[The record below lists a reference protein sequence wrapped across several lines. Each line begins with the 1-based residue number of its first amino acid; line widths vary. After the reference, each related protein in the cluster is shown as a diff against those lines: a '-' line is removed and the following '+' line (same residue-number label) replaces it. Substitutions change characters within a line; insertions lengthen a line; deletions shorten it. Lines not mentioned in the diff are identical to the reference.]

1 MAVLR
6 YDLRSVQCTVGSLA
20 ISGYGDG
27 GVSISWESA
36 NFERTP
42 NADGRGST
50 YSALNDKGA
59 TASIEVGL
67 NSQAYKVLDSLM
79 RTQLQSGGDLNI
91 GFFLRDP
98 SNGDTVRSRTCVFM
112 NQPDI
117 AKGKTAT
124 TATFELSI
132 EPRRQQI
139 LRGSTL

>member
-1 MAVLR
+1 MTVLR
-6 YDLRSVQCTVGSLA
+6 YDLRTVQCTVSSLA

-27 GVSISWESA
+27 GVSISWDSA
-36 NFERTP
+36 NFERTT

-50 YSALNDKGA
+50 YSALNDRGA
-59 TASIEVGL
+59 TASIEVGMD
-67 NSQAYKVLDSLM
+67 SQAYRILDALM
-79 RTQLQSGGDLNI
+79 RAQLEEGGDLNI

-132 EPRRQQI
+132 EPRRQQV

>member
-1 MAVLR
+1 MPALR
-6 YDLRSVQCTVGSLA
+6 YDLRAVQCTVGTLA
-20 ISGYGDG
+20 VSGYGDG
-27 GVSISWESA
+27 GVTISWDSA

-59 TASIEVGL
+59 TASIEVGM

-79 RTQLQSGGDLNI
+79 RTQLEAGGDLNI

-112 NQPDI
+112 NQPDM
-117 AKGKTAT
+117 AKPRVAGTV
-124 TATFELSI
+124 TFELSI
-132 EPRRQQI
+132 EPRRQQV